1 MKKNTESK
9 LITTKERNA
18 DQLIWENFLCGDDE
32 AYTYIYR
39 QYSQALYA
47 YGMHFTADKGLV
59 EDCVQDVFVKIY
71 QNRKRLQSTDNIKL
85 YLFIS
90 LKNKLFNVFRKDI
103 KYSQIDTL
111 EPVFAAEYTIED
123 EIIQNEK
130 EQFLNEK
137 MIRMLEVL
145 SPRQKEIIYYRFVEG
160 LSYEEICQIMD
171 MNYQSTQNLIQRS
184 LKKLR
189 STFSRAEMQFV
200 FFFISHI
207 NLHLLI
213 KQAPFL

>member
-213 KQAPFL
+213 KQAPIF

>member
-1 MKKNTESK
+1 MRKNTESP
-9 LITTKERNA
+9 LMTAKEKNS
-18 DQLIWENFLCGDDE
+18 DQMIWESFLCGDDE

-47 YGMHFTADKGLV
+47 YGMHFTSDKGLV
-59 EDCVQDVFVKIY
+59 EDCIQDVFIKIF
-71 QNRKRLQSTDNIKL
+71 QNRKHLQSTDNIKL
-85 YLFIS
+85 YLFIA

-103 KYSQIDTL
+103 KYYQIDSL
-111 EPVFAAEYTIED
+111 EPVFTAEYTIED
-123 EIIQNEK
+123 EIIENEK
-130 EQFLNEK
+130 EQFLNNK

-145 SPRQKEIIYYRFVEG
+145 SPRQKEIIFYRFVEG

-189 STFSRAEMQFV
+189 TTFSRAEIQFV
-200 FFFISHI
+200 
-207 NLHLLI
+207 L
-213 KQAPFL
+213 FLFTCI